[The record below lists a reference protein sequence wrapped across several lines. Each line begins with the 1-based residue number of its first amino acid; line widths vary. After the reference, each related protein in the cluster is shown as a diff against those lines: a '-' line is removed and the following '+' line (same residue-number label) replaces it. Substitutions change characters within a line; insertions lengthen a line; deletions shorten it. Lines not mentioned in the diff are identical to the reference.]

1 MLNNLGIKRLES
13 TGKPY
18 RIADEGGP
26 CKGLGLCVSAKG
38 HKSYALHMRVNDI
51 RKKWTIGAIEDVSL
65 SDARAT
71 GIEWRKLVKK
81 DIDPKAKP
89 EKLVTVQELCEGYI
103 QSLKDNGK
111 KRWNDAERTLEHDC
125 KTPLYKK
132 QANEVTSQEIAD
144 VIRGVVNRG
153 SLSQANRVRA
163 YLHAAYAWGM
173 SADLDTT
180 REKTDSRF
188 KITINPVSPIPKPQ
202 KGTVALDRW
211 LSEEEIKQ
219 VWYVLPKYTGPL
231 VVAAL
236 RLMLATGQRTEEVLS
251 MKWADIEGD
260 IWHLPTTKNGK
271 PHDVVL
277 NEVALSIIEEV
288 RALTGKGEVLFM
300 QKGASKTV
308 MESNT
313 LSHATRRLCR
323 AEKLLRFTPR
333 DLRRTFKSMA
343 LKHGIQKDIL
353 DKVQNHAQHDVSS
366 RHYVK
371 YEFLDEK
378 REAMI
383 EWNNILQEILK

>member
-1 MLNNLGIKRLES
+1 MLNTLIIKNAKS

-26 CKGLGLCVSAKG
+26 CKGLGLCISAKG
-38 HKSYALHMRVNDI
+38 HKSYALHMRVNDV
-51 RKKWTIGAIEDVSL
+51 RKKWTIGATDDVSL
-65 SDARAT
+65 SDARII
-71 GIEWRKLVKK
+71 GSEWRKLAKK
-81 DIDPKAKP
+81 GIDPKAKP
-89 EKLVTVQELCEGYI
+89 EKLATVQELCEGYI

-111 KRWNDAERTLEHDC
+111 KRWDDAERTLEHDC
-125 KTPLYKK
+125 KIPLYKK

-144 VIRGVVNRG
+144 VIRGVVNRKA
-153 SLSQANRVRA
+153 LSQANRVRA

-180 REKTDSRF
+180 LEKTDSRF
-188 KITINPVSPIPKPQ
+188 KITTNPVSPIPKPQ

-231 VVAAL
+231 VVSAL

-251 MKWADIEGD
+251 MKWTDIEDD

-277 NEVALSIIEEV
+277 NETALSIIEEV
-288 RALTGKGEVLFM
+288 RALTGKGEVLFL

-313 LSHATRRLCR
+313 LSHATRRLCK

-343 LKHGIQKDIL
+343 LKHGLQKDIL
-353 DKVQNHAQHDVSS
+353 DRVQNHSQHDVSS
-366 RHYVK
+366 RHYIRWG
-371 YEFLDEK
+371 FIDEK
-378 REAMI
+378 RTAML
-383 EWNNILQEILK
+383 EWNKTLGGILK